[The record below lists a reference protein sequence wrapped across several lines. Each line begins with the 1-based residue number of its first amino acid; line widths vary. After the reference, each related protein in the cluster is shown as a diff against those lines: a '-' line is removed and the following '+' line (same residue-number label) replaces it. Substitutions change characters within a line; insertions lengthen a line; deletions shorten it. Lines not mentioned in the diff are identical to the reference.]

1 VNASAQLGAAV
12 LAGSRRAAS
21 RLITLAEMGDP
32 TIEADLRLLYRAGG
46 KSRIIGITGPPGAG
60 KSSLVDCLI
69 MQIRG
74 RGGSVAVLAVDPSS
88 PLTGGA
94 VLGDRVRMHR
104 HAEDEGVLIRSM
116 AARGALGG
124 LSHAAGDAF
133 TVLDA
138 MGFDNIII
146 ETVGVGQ
153 SEIDILGLAEV
164 TILLQTA
171 HGGDGVQ
178 SVKAGI
184 LEIADIIV
192 VNKADAPG
200 TAQMLRGLAEMIAH
214 RRPTAEGWLTPV
226 LATEATTGAGVEK
239 LLAAIDGFFDC
250 ATLHADAAQQ
260 RRRARVQARLT
271 TLAEVNLRRRL
282 AAIDDST
289 LDAVIARRSDPHEAA
304 ALLVAARTR

>member
-1 VNASAQLGAAV
+1 VNAQLGAAV
-12 LAGSRRAAS
+12 LAGDRRAAG
-21 RLITLAEMGDP
+21 RLITLAETGDP
-32 TIEADLRLLYRAGG
+32 AIEADLRLLYRAGG
-46 KSRIIGITGPPGAG
+46 KSRVIGITGPPGAG
-60 KSSLVDCLI
+60 KSSLVDCLTG
-69 MQIRG
+69 QIR
-74 RGGSVAVLAVDPSS
+74 RQGGSVAVLAVDPSS

-104 HAEDEGVLIRSM
+104 HAEDTGVLIRSM

-138 MGFDNIII
+138 MGFDTIII

-171 HGGDGVQ
+171 LGGDGVQ

-200 TAQMLRGLAEMIAH
+200 TTQMLRALEEMIAH
-214 RRPTAEGWLTPV
+214 RRPTAEGWQTPV

-239 LLAAIDGFFDC
+239 LVAAIDGFFQC
-250 ATLHADAAQQ
+250 AALHEDATRQ
-260 RRRARVQARLT
+260 RRRARARARLT
-271 TLAEVNLRRRL
+271 TLAQVNLRRRL
-282 AAIDDST
+282 AAIDEAA
-289 LDAVIARRSDPHEAA
+289 LDAVIARRTDPHEAA
-304 ALLVAARTR
+304 ALLVTAQDR